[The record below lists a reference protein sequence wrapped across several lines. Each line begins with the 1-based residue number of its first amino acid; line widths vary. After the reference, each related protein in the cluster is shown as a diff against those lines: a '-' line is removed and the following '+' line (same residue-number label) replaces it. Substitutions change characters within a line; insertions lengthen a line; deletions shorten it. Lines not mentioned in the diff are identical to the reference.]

1 MAQIGGSCAD
11 FVGNIHVQLH
21 ARLMGNGRKVKHAV
35 GGASQRHIHGQGV
48 HKCFF
53 CHDIPWADVFLVHLH
68 HLHAGMFRQLDA
80 LGVNSRDGAVSLKSH
95 TQDLGQAVHAVSR
108 IHAGTGT
115 AGRTCL
121 ILKLLY
127 ILLGHVACRVSAHRL
142 KHAGKAGFMPLHM
155 AGQHGTA
162 ADKHGGHIDPGCRH
176 QKSRNILI
184 TVRHHY
190 QRVKLMGQRHTLC
203 GIRNQIPGHQ
213 GILHADMPHG
223 NTIAD
228 SNGREHHRST
238 AGHGNAQLHGIHN
251 LIQVHMARN
260 YLIIGTYNT
269 HQRLSHLFLCHTK
282 SIKQGPVGCL
292 LHTCLNRI
300 TFHVVSPFI

>member
-1 MAQIGGSCAD
+1 
-11 FVGNIHVQLH
+11 
-21 ARLMGNGRKVKHAV
+21 
-35 GGASQRHIHGQGV
+35 
-48 HKCFF
+48 
-53 CHDIPWADVFLVHLH
+53 
-68 HLHAGMFRQLDA
+68 
-80 LGVNSRDGAVSLKSH
+80 
-95 TQDLGQAVHAVSR
+95 
-108 IHAGTGT
+108 
-115 AGRTCL
+115 
-121 ILKLLY
+121 
-127 ILLGHVACRVSAHRL
+127 
-142 KHAGKAGFMPLHM
+142 
-155 AGQHGTA
+155 
-162 ADKHGGHIDPGCRH
+162 
-176 QKSRNILI
+176 
-184 TVRHHY
+184 
-190 QRVKLMGQRHTLC
+190 MGQRHTLR